1 MECGDELPKSY
12 IKEFGLI
19 CPVCIRE
26 SAEIIRKE
34 KEDERKNSYN

>member
-19 CPVCIRE
+19 CPVCIQE
-26 SAEIIRKE
+26 LAEIIRKE
-34 KEDERKNSYN
+34 RSIEKKVSFA